1 MKCQFLGRW
10 IWKIGEVERSSCWKW
25 ILIFIFIFIF
35 FERKEILLEL
45 ERSGVTILS
54 LVNSCDCVLG
64 ISFFIV
70 FVFYSFSGFLST
82 LYICVWE

>member
-1 MKCQFLGRW
+1 MDMEDW
-10 IWKIGEVERSSCWKW
+10 RSRA
-25 ILIFIFIFIF
+25 IVLLEMDFDFYFHFYF

-70 FVFYSFSGFLST
+70 FVFYSFFGFLST
-82 LYICVWE
+82 IYICVWE